1 MEVDLARHLARLGE
15 IFAARSDYLQAL
27 KLVQQRAAGLVDQLA
42 GVPVWTEVSTQLT
55 RLADQT
61 GYVEYYR

>member
-1 MEVDLARHLARLGE
+1 MEVDLARHLARLSE
-15 IFAARSDYLQAL
+15 IFAARSDYLQILA
-27 KLVQQRAAGLVDQLA
+27 LVQQRAASVIEQLS
-42 GVPVWTEVSTQLT
+42 GVPVWTEVTAQLT